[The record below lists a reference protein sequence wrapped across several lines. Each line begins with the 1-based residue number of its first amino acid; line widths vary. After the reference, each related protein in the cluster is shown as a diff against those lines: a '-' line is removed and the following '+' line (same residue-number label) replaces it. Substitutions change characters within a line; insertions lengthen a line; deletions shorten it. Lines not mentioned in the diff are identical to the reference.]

1 MYVVWMGVFGYM
13 HTYEYNYIDVCEVY
27 VDIYIYI
34 YIYVYIYIYIY
45 IYINFLMSPTPFNL
59 GGIVLWQKLL
69 QAILIHVPII
79 AGSAQI
85 CLLLLPA

>member
-1 MYVVWMGVFGYM
+1 M
-13 HTYEYNYIDVCEVY
+13 
-27 VDIYIYI
+27 YIYI
-34 YIYVYIYIYIY
+34 YIHIYID
-45 IYINFLMSPTPFNL
+45 FLMSPTPFNL
-59 GGIVLWQKLL
+59 GGIVLWQRLL